1 MAFKKTIPNLLPG
14 TYGFKF
20 TPKGADTGKGA
31 PSAVFQFTVTG
42 DATPPP
48 VPSKPIATATYGGA
62 SIKWVDS
69 SYQVPIDFGRVDVYA
84 SANGGAYLKF
94 GSIFAINGTATFENA
109 TAGVPYTFK
118 FVALDN
124 SGNGSAFSE
133 ASDPVTPLA
142 LDIDSVPPLE
152 VLQSSIVTSWSGTT
166 LSVNFNKNAS
176 TDATSYIIRLT
187 ANGITIPF
195 TLAAGADTLQRFSLT
210 ESQARATFGGF
221 YTSYTG
227 IIQSLDKFNNA
238 STGTSFT
245 TVAYNDT
252 INNAAILDTS
262 WNLTAANGGY
272 IASWTI
278 VDPNYYEAEVWESST
293 QNGTYSLVAAGL
305 SPLLVKVSG
314 LTTKWVK
321 IRYVGKAANSFSQY
335 SNPKSIAPIDAIV
348 FDDIAPENTISNT
361 GFTATP
367 GIDPNGK
374 YQFAGYIDLVWQAIS
389 NDATIRG
396 YRIRY
401 RKAASADPYTY
412 ADVPGASVSSFRL
425 DGLLIGGVYEIG
437 VSPYDELGNVNSTY
451 KTYSNTTIS
460 GTATLSQG
468 AIITA
473 GDMEFG
479 YGVKDSTGTTTGAE
493 KGLWLDSDDYWY
505 IKSGQSSRF
514 SVGSTNNKLLW
525 DGTDLSITGKIYAK
539 GGSIDGNLDVI
550 TGTIRARTSS
560 ASAAKVEINSAGI
573 QATSD
578 GSTNTVTIS
587 STDGSITAKSG
598 TIGGWTLADNAFYK
612 PLAGLYAPATPA
624 DTDVAFWAGSSLAN
638 RATADFRIQYD
649 GKVSAKAITITGG
662 SLNINNVFKVSTAG
676 VLEATGATINGALT
690 VTSPSEIQSNLT
702 ITGGG
707 EIKVGTATDYVKIG
721 STGVLGV
728 GGGTVKT
735 QLTTAG
741 YLSSISGKIGGW
753 DISDGSISTTRV
765 SFNAWASAA
774 TNVIDIRNANN
785 VSTFKVNGNGDV
797 EIRGQ
802 VTILDSGGNSS
813 NFLTEADVGP
823 SGATVISG
831 GRITTGVMSGDRIT
845 GGTITGTS
853 ISGGTFS
860 LSGTQVVSG
869 SNVANSAYNYWTSS
883 EFRAGRSTTYLRVYT
898 GTGTDTITLY
908 SRANQDELNEG
919 SSNDSTS
926 TSSSYT
932 NSIPQLISVDE
943 TSIKIQGIPGVGNG
957 LTYTGSLEPYGSGA
971 ASFDI
976 TRYWSDTTSEYSPYP
991 PYSYIGTRGNNSNRT
1006 LAPNAGPTITY
1017 GAAAR
1022 YRTIIADPYD
1032 NNKLKRGFG
1041 IYYGTRSTAPGA
1053 STGYVGDVWIS
1064 W

>member
-1 MAFKKTIPNLLPG
+1 MPFKKTISNLLPG

-20 TPKGADTGKGA
+20 TPLGSDTGKGA

-48 VPSKPIATATYGGA
+48 IPSKPIALATYGGA

-69 SYQVPIDFGRVDVYA
+69 SYQVPIDFARVDVYA

-152 VLQSSIVTSWSGTT
+152 VLQSSITTSWSGTT
-166 LSVNFNKNAS
+166 LQVQFNKNAA

-187 ANGITIPF
+187 ANSITIPF

-227 IIQSLDKFNNA
+227 RIQSLDKFNNP
-238 STGTSFT
+238 STGTTFT
-245 TVAYNDT
+245 TAAYNDT
-252 INNAAILDTS
+252 INGSSIGDTT
-262 WNLTAANGGY
+262 WNLTAANSGY
-272 IASWTI
+272 IASWTTT
-278 VDPNYYEAEVWESST
+278 DPNFYEAEVWESDS
-293 QNGTYSLVAAGL
+293 QNGTYSLKAAGL
-305 SPLLVKVSG
+305 SPILVPVSG
-314 LTTKWVK
+314 LLTKWVK
-321 IRYVGKAANSFSQY
+321 IRYVGRAESSLSLY
-335 SNPKSIAPIDAIV
+335 SNPKSVAPIDAIA
-348 FDDIAPENTISNT
+348 FDDIAPDNTITNT
-361 GFTATP
+361 GFTATG

-374 YQFAGYIDLVWQAIS
+374 YQFAGYIDITWQPIS
-389 NDATIRG
+389 IDATIRG

-401 RKAASADPYTY
+401 RKALSSDAYTY
-412 ADVPGASVSSFRL
+412 ADVSGASSSSLRL
-425 DGLLIGGVYEIG
+425 DGLLIGGSYEIG
-437 VSPYDELGNVNSTY
+437 ISPYDELGNVNSTY
-451 KTYSNTTIS
+451 KTYTATTIA
-460 GTATLSQG
+460 GTATLSPG

-479 YGVKDSTGTTTGAE
+479 YGVKDSTGATTGAE
-493 KGLWLDSDDYWY
+493 KGLWLNADDYWY

-550 TGTIRARTSS
+550 SGTIRARTSS
-560 ASAAKVEINSAGI
+560 TSQAKVEISSAGI
-573 QATSD
+573 QATSN

-587 STDGSITAKSG
+587 STDGTITAKAGS
-598 TIGGWTLADNAFYK
+598 IGGWTLAEDAFYK
-612 PLAGLYAPATPA
+612 PLAGLYAPGTPA
-624 DTDVAFWAGSSLAN
+624 NTDIAFWAGSSLAN
-638 RATADFRIQYD
+638 RSTADFRVQYD
-649 GKVSAKAITITGG
+649 GKVSAGAITISGG

-690 VTSPSEIQSNLT
+690 VTSPSEIQSNLS

-721 STGVLGV
+721 STGILGV

-735 QLTTAG
+735 QLTTSG
-741 YLSSISGKIGGW
+741 YLSSKSGDIGGW
-753 DISDGSISTTRV
+753 SISEGGISTTGTGA
-765 SFNAWASAA
+765 NATSSVKLNKWASASNNIIEV
-774 TNVIDIRNANN
+774 TNASG

-797 EIRGQ
+797 EVRGTI
-802 VTILDSGGNSS
+802 TILDSGGTPS
-813 NFLTEADVGP
+813 NFLTSADVGP

-845 GGTITGTS
+845 GGTITGTFL
-853 ISGGTFS
+853 SGGTFS
-860 LSGTQVVSG
+860 LTGTP
-869 SNVANSAYNYWTSS
+869 AYNYWNST
-883 EFRAGRSTTYLRVYT
+883 EFRAGRSTSYLRVYT
-898 GTGTDTITLY
+898 GTGTDTITIY
-908 SRANQDELNEG
+908 SRPNQDELGEG
-919 SSNDSTS
+919 STNDGTGTS
-926 TSSSYT
+926 TT
-932 NSIPQLISVDE
+932 GTTTIPQQITVDE
-943 TSIKIQGIPGVGNG
+943 NSIKIQGLPGVGNG
-957 LTYTGSLEPYGSGA
+957 LTAIQSLEAFGSGA
-971 ASFDI
+971 SDEYI
-976 TRYWSDTTSEYSPYP
+976 TRYQSGIY
-991 PYSYIGTRGNNSNRT
+991 GTVNAT
-1006 LAPNAGPTITY
+1006 AADAPTRTY
-1017 GAAAR
+1017 GKAAR

-1032 NNKLKRGFG
+1032 YNKLKRGFG

-1053 STGYVGDVWIS
+1053 STGYVGDIWVS

>member
-124 SGNGSAFSE
+124 SGNGSSFSE

-245 TVAYNDT
+245 TIAYNDT
-252 INNAAILDTS
+252 INNAAILDAS

-293 QNGTYSLVAAGL
+293 QNGTYSLVASGL

-361 GFTATP
+361 GFSATP

-374 YQFAGYIDLVWQAIS
+374 YQFAGFIDLAWQAIS
-389 NDATIRG
+389 NDTTIRG

-401 RKAASADPYTY
+401 RKGSSTDPYTY
-412 ADVPGASVSSFRL
+412 ADVPGASASSFRL

-460 GTATLSQG
+460 GTAVLSQG

-525 DGTDLSITGKIYAK
+525 DGTDLSVTGKIYAK

-550 TGTIRARTSS
+550 DGTIRARTSTT
-560 ASAAKVEINSAGI
+560 SAAKVEINSAGI

-578 GSTNTVTIS
+578 GLTNTVTIS

-598 TIGGWTLADNAFYK
+598 TIGGWTLTENSFSK
-612 PLAGLYAPATPA
+612 PLAGLYAPASPVNS
-624 DTDVAFWAGSSLAN
+624 DVAFWAGSSLAN
-638 RATADFRIQYD
+638 RATADFRVQYD
-649 GKVSAKAITITGG
+649 GKVSTGAITITGG

-707 EIKVGTATDYVKIG
+707 EIKVGTSTDYVKIG

-728 GGGTVKT
+728 GGGAVKT
-735 QLTTAG
+735 QLTTSG
-741 YLSSISGKIGGW
+741 YLSSISGDIGGW
-753 DISDGSISTTRV
+753 SISAGGISTTGTGANASSSV
-765 SFNAWASAA
+765 KFNKWASASNNIIEV
-774 TNVIDIRNANN
+774 TNASGI
-785 VSTFKVNGNGDV
+785 STFKVNGNGDV
-797 EIRGQ
+797 EVRGTI
-802 VTILDSGGNSS
+802 TILDSGGTPS
-813 NFLTEADVGP
+813 NFLTSADVGP
-823 SGATVISG
+823 SGSTVISG

-860 LSGTQVVSG
+860 LTG
-869 SNVANSAYNYWTSS
+869 SPAYNYWTSG
-883 EFRAGRSTTYLRVYT
+883 EFRAGISTSYIQVNTS
-898 GTGTDTITLY
+898 GTQNTITIY
-908 SRANQDELNEG
+908 SRPNQESLNEG
-919 SSNDSTS
+919 GTNDGTSTS
-926 TSSSYT
+926 TT
-932 NSIPQLISVDE
+932 GTISIPQQITVDE
-943 TSIKIQGIPGVGNG
+943 TSIKIQGLPGVGNG
-957 LTYTGSLEPYGSGA
+957 LTALGSLEAFGSGA
-971 ASFDI
+971 ADEYI
-976 TRYWSDTTSEYSPYP
+976 TQYQSGIY
-991 PYSYIGTRGNNSNRT
+991 GTINPIAAD
-1006 LAPNAGPTITY
+1006 APTRTY
-1017 GAAAR
+1017 GKAAR
-1022 YRTIIADPYD
+1022 YRTVIADPYD
-1032 NNKLKRGFG
+1032 YNKLKRGFG

-1053 STGYVGDVWIS
+1053 STGYVGDIWVS

>member
-1 MAFKKTIPNLLPG
+1 MPFKKTISNLLPG

-20 TPKGADTGKGA
+20 TPLGSDTGKGA

-48 VPSKPIATATYGGA
+48 IPSKPIALATYGGA

-69 SYQVPIDFGRVDVYA
+69 SYQVPVDFARVDVYA

-152 VLQSSIVTSWSGTT
+152 VLQSSITTSWSGTT
-166 LSVNFNKNAS
+166 LQVQFNKNAS

-187 ANGITIPF
+187 ANSITIPF

-227 IIQSLDKFNNA
+227 RIQSLDKFNNP
-238 STGTSFT
+238 STGTTFT
-245 TVAYNDT
+245 TAAYNDT
-252 INNAAILDTS
+252 INGSSIGDTT
-262 WNLTAANGGY
+262 WNLTAANSGY
-272 IASWTI
+272 IASWTTT
-278 VDPNYYEAEVWESST
+278 DPNFYEAEVWESDS
-293 QNGTYSLVAAGL
+293 QNGTYSLKAAGL
-305 SPLLVKVSG
+305 SPILVPVSG
-314 LTTKWVK
+314 LLTKWVK
-321 IRYVGKAANSFSQY
+321 IRYVGRAASSLSLY
-335 SNPKSIAPIDAIV
+335 SNPKSVAPIDAIA
-348 FDDIAPENTISNT
+348 FDDIAPDNTITNT
-361 GFTATP
+361 GFTATG

-374 YQFAGYIDLVWQAIS
+374 YQFAGYIDITWQPIS
-389 NDATIRG
+389 IDATIRG

-401 RKAASADPYTY
+401 RKALSSDAYTY
-412 ADVPGASVSSFRL
+412 ADVSGASSSSLRL
-425 DGLLIGGVYEIG
+425 DGLLIGGSYEIG
-437 VSPYDELGNVNSTY
+437 ISPYDELGNVNSTY
-451 KTYSNTTIS
+451 KTYTATTIA
-460 GTATLSQG
+460 GTATLSPG

-479 YGVKDSTGTTTGAE
+479 YGVKDSTGATTGAE
-493 KGLWLDSDDYWY
+493 KGLWLNADDYWY

-550 TGTIRARTSS
+550 SGTIRARTSS
-560 ASAAKVEINSAGI
+560 TSAAKVEINSSGI

-587 STDGSITAKSG
+587 STDGTITAKAGS
-598 TIGGWTLADNAFYK
+598 IGGWTLSQDAFYK
-612 PLAGLYAPATPA
+612 PLAGLYAPGTPEN
-624 DTDVAFWAGSSLAN
+624 TDIAFWAGSSLAN
-638 RATADFRIQYD
+638 RATADFRVQYD
-649 GKVSAKAITITGG
+649 GKVSAGAITISGG

-676 VLEATGATINGALT
+676 VLEATGAIINGALT
-690 VTSPSEIQSNLT
+690 VTSPSEIQSNLL
-702 ITGGG
+702 ITNSG
-707 EIKVGTATDYVKIG
+707 EIKVGTDTDYVKIG
-721 STGVLGV
+721 STGILGV

-735 QLTTAG
+735 QLTTSG
-741 YLSSISGKIGGW
+741 YLSSKSGDIGGW
-753 DISDGSISTTRV
+753 SISEGGISTTGTGA
-765 SFNAWASAA
+765 NATSSVKLNKWASASNNIIEV
-774 TNVIDIRNANN
+774 TNASG

-797 EIRGQ
+797 EVRGTI
-802 VTILDSGGNSS
+802 TILDSGGTPS
-813 NFLTEADVGP
+813 NFLTSADVGP

-845 GGTITGTS
+845 GGTITGTFL
-853 ISGGTFS
+853 SGGTFS
-860 LSGTQVVSG
+860 LTGTP
-869 SNVANSAYNYWTSS
+869 AYNYWNST
-883 EFRAGRSTTYLRVYT
+883 EFRAGRSTSYLRVYT
-898 GTGTDTITLY
+898 GTGTDTITIY
-908 SRANQDELNEG
+908 SRPNQDELGEG
-919 SSNDSTS
+919 STNDGTGTS
-926 TSSSYT
+926 TT
-932 NSIPQLISVDE
+932 GTTTIPQQITVDE
-943 TSIKIQGIPGVGNG
+943 NSIKIQGLPGVGNG
-957 LTYTGSLEPYGSGA
+957 LTAIQSLEAFGSGA
-971 ASFDI
+971 SDEYI
-976 TRYWSDTTSEYSPYP
+976 TRYQSGIY
-991 PYSYIGTRGNNSNRT
+991 GTVNAT
-1006 LAPNAGPTITY
+1006 AADAPTRTY
-1017 GAAAR
+1017 GKAAR

-1032 NNKLKRGFG
+1032 YNKLKRGFG

-1053 STGYVGDVWIS
+1053 STGYVGDIWVS

>member
-1 MAFKKTIPNLLPG
+1 MAFKKTISNLLPG

-20 TPKGADTGKGA
+20 TPKGADTAKGA

-48 VPSKPIATATYGGA
+48 IPSKPIATATYGGA
-62 SIKWVDS
+62 SIKWVDA
-69 SYQVPIDFGRVDVYA
+69 SYQVPVDFARLDVYA
-84 SANGGAYLKF
+84 SANAGPYLKF

-133 ASDPVTPLA
+133 ASTPVEPLA

-166 LSVNFNKNAS
+166 LSVNFNKNSS

-187 ANGITIPF
+187 ANNITIPF

-227 IIQSLDKFNNA
+227 RIQSLDKFNNP
-238 STGTSFT
+238 STGTTFT
-245 TVAYNDT
+245 TIAYNDT
-252 INNAAILDTS
+252 INNSAISDTS
-262 WNLTAANGGY
+262 WSLTASNGGY

-278 VDPNYYEAEVWESST
+278 VDPNFYEAQVWESST
-293 QNGTYSLVAAGL
+293 ESGTYSLVAAGL

-321 IRYVGKAANSFSQY
+321 IRYVGRAENSFSLY
-335 SNPKSIAPIDAIV
+335 STAKSISPVDAIV
-348 FDDIAPENTISNT
+348 FDDVAPNNTISNT
-361 GFTATP
+361 GFSRTAA
-367 GIDPNGK
+367 IDPNGK
-374 YQFAGYIDLVWQAIS
+374 YQFAGYIDLAWQPIAD
-389 NDATIRG
+389 DATVRG

-401 RKAASADPYTY
+401 RKASSTDPYTY
-412 ADVPGASVSSFRL
+412 ADAGNNSSFRL
-425 DGLLIGGVYEIG
+425 DGLLIGGSYDIAI
-437 VSPYDELGNVNSTY
+437 SPYDELGNVNSTY
-451 KTYSNTTIS
+451 KSY
-460 GTATLSQG
+460 TAVTVPGDASLAAG
-468 AIITA
+468 AIIKA

-479 YGVKDSTGTTTGAE
+479 YGVKNSTGTTTGTE
-493 KGLWLDSDDYWY
+493 KGIWLNADDYWY
-505 IKSGQSSRF
+505 ISSGQSSRF

-525 DGTDLSITGKIYAK
+525 DGTDLSLTGKIFAK

-550 TGTIRARTSS
+550 SGTIRARTSS
-560 ASAAKVEINSAGI
+560 ISAAKVEINSAGI

-612 PLAGLYAPATPA
+612 PLAGLYAPASPLA
-624 DTDVAFWAGSSLAN
+624 TDVAFWAGASLAN
-638 RATADFRIQYD
+638 RATADFTIQYD
-649 GKVSAKAITITGG
+649 GKVNAKALTITGG
-662 SLNINNVFKVSTAG
+662 SLNINDVFKVSTAG
-676 VLEATGATINGALT
+676 VLEATGATIKGALT

-707 EIKVGTATDYVKIG
+707 ELKVGTASDYVKIG

-728 GGGTVKT
+728 GGGAVKT
-735 QLTTAG
+735 QITTSG

-765 SFNAWASAA
+765 SFNAWASSA
-774 TNVIDIRNANN
+774 TNVIDIKNASN

-797 EIRGQ
+797 EVRGTI
-802 VTILDSGGNSS
+802 TILDSGGNVD
-813 NFLTEADVGP
+813 NFLKPSDVGAT
-823 SGATVISG
+823 GATVISG
-831 GRITTGVMSGDRIT
+831 ARITTGFISGDRIE
-845 GGTITGTS
+845 GGTIVGTS

-860 LSGTQVVSG
+860 LKDNT
-869 SNVANSAYNYWTSS
+869 ANNYWTTS
-883 EFRAGRSTTYLRVYT
+883 EFRAGRASSYLRVYT
-898 GTGTDTITLY
+898 GTGTDTITMY
-908 SRANQDELNEG
+908 SRANQDEVNEG
-919 SSNDSTS
+919 NNNEGTAASTTVS
-926 TSSSYT
+926 TT
-932 NSIPQLISVDE
+932 IPQQITVDE
-943 TSIKIQGIPGVGNG
+943 ASIKIQGLPGVGNG
-957 LTYTGSLEPYGSGA
+957 LTALGSLEAFGSGA
-971 ASFDI
+971 SDEYI
-976 TRYWSDTTSEYSPYP
+976 TRYQSSIY
-991 PYSYIGTRGNNSNRT
+991 GTVNPT
-1006 LAPNAGPTITY
+1006 APDAPTKAY
-1017 GAAAR
+1017 GRAAR

-1032 NNKLKRGFG
+1032 YNKLKRGFG

-1053 STGYVGDVWIS
+1053 STGYIGDVWIS

>member
-1 MAFKKTIPNLLPG
+1 MPFKKTISNLLPG

-20 TPKGADTGKGA
+20 TPLGSDTGKGA

-48 VPSKPIATATYGGA
+48 IPSKPIAIATYGGA

-69 SYQVPIDFGRVDVYA
+69 SYQVPVDFARVDVYA

-152 VLQSSIVTSWSGTT
+152 VLQSSITTSWSGTT
-166 LSVNFNKNAS
+166 LQVQFNKNAA

-187 ANGITIPF
+187 ANSITIPF

-227 IIQSLDKFNNA
+227 RIQSLDKFNNP
-238 STGTSFT
+238 STGTTFT
-245 TVAYNDT
+245 TAAYNDT
-252 INNAAILDTS
+252 INGSSIVDTT
-262 WNLTAANGGY
+262 WNLTAANSGY

-278 VDPNYYEAEVWESST
+278 TDPNFYEAEVWESDS
-293 QNGTYSLVAAGL
+293 QNGTYSLKAAGL
-305 SPLLVKVSG
+305 SPLLVPVSG
-314 LTTKWVK
+314 LLTKWVK
-321 IRYVGKAANSFSQY
+321 IRYVGRAASSFSLY
-335 SNPKSIAPIDAIV
+335 SNPKSVAPIDAIA
-348 FDDIAPENTISNT
+348 FDDVAPDNTISNT
-361 GFTATP
+361 GFTAI
-367 GIDPNGK
+367 GGVDPNGK

-389 NDATIRG
+389 ADATIRG

-401 RKAASADPYTY
+401 RKATSSDPYTY
-412 ADVPGASVSSFRL
+412 ADVPGASASSFRL
-425 DGLLIGGVYEIG
+425 DGLLIGGSYEIG
-437 VSPYDELGNVNSTY
+437 ISPYDELGNVNSTY
-451 KTYSNTTIS
+451 KSYSTTTIA
-460 GTATLSQG
+460 GTATLSAG

-479 YGVKDSTGTTTGAE
+479 YGVKDSSGTTTGAE
-493 KGLWLDSDDYWY
+493 KGLWLDADDYWY

-525 DGTDLSITGKIYAK
+525 DGTDLSVTGKIYAK

-550 TGTIRARTSS
+550 SGTIRARTSS
-560 ASAAKVEINSAGI
+560 SSAAKVEISSAGI

-578 GSTNTVTIS
+578 GSTNTVSIS
-587 STDGSITAKSG
+587 STDGTITAKSG
-598 TIGGWTLADNAFYK
+598 SIGGWTLADNAFYK
-612 PLAGLYAPATPA
+612 PLAGLYAPSTPL
-624 DTDVAFWAGSSLAN
+624 DTDIAFWAGSSLAN
-638 RATADFRIQYD
+638 RATADFRVQYD
-649 GKVSAKAITITGG
+649 GKVSAGAITISGG

-690 VTSPSEIQSNLT
+690 VTSPSEIQSNLL
-702 ITGGG
+702 ITNSG

-721 STGVLGV
+721 STGILGV

-735 QLTTAG
+735 QLTTSG
-741 YLSSISGKIGGW
+741 YLSSKSGDIGGW
-753 DISDGSISTTRV
+753 SISDGGISTTGTGA
-765 SFNAWASAA
+765 NATSSVKLNKWASASNNIIEV
-774 TNVIDIRNANN
+774 TNASG

-797 EIRGQ
+797 EVRGTI
-802 VTILDSGGNSS
+802 TILDSGGTPS
-813 NFLTEADVGP
+813 NFLTSADVGP

-845 GGTITGTS
+845 GGTITGTFL
-853 ISGGTFS
+853 SGGTFS
-860 LSGTQVVSG
+860 LTGTPD
-869 SNVANSAYNYWTSS
+869 YNYWNST
-883 EFRAGRSTTYLRVYT
+883 EFRAGRSTSYLRVYT
-898 GTGTDTITLY
+898 GTGTDTITIY
-908 SRANQDELNEG
+908 SRANQDELGEG
-919 SSNDSTS
+919 STNDGTGTS
-926 TSSSYT
+926 TT
-932 NSIPQLISVDE
+932 GTTTIPQQITVDE
-943 TSIKIQGIPGVGNG
+943 NSIKIQGLPGVGNG
-957 LTYTGSLEPYGSGA
+957 LTKLGTLEAFGSGA
-971 ASFDI
+971 ADEYI
-976 TRYWSDTTSEYSPYP
+976 TQYQSGIY
-991 PYSYIGTRGNNSNRT
+991 GTINPT
-1006 LAPNAGPTITY
+1006 AADAPTRTY
-1017 GAAAR
+1017 GKAAR
-1022 YRTIIADPYD
+1022 YRTVIADPYD
-1032 NNKLKRGFG
+1032 YNKLKRGFG

-1053 STGYVGDVWIS
+1053 STGYVGDVWVS